1 MVKVSPLQAKMGPLS
16 HSLSILST
24 ESGGK
29 GKGKTV
35 WVWVLG
41 DTKKAPAF
49 LRGLCGLGY
58 RAARPIPPLSVQCN
72 PR

>member
-29 GKGKTV
+29 GKGKMV
-35 WVWVLG
+35 CGIGL
-41 DTKKAPAF
+41 DDRQKKTPPVKVTLF
-49 LRGLCGLGY
+49 RLC
-58 RAARPIPPLSVQCN
+58 
-72 PR
+72 